1 MSSRCWKT
9 VIGHLFVLLF
19 TMLVPSIWSEVSTSP
34 MYLLYSQLWVWRK
47 GPFDC
52 AHHRSSPH
60 CKQDGPWCRWRPPW
74 CPSIL
79 RRAGHRPWSTWWSL
93 SVIFWKHYSSVRQSQ
108 KEKKT
113 TLDIEKD
120 CCNKVRNKYPL
131 LTNYITYCVVE
142 MKTVHAP
149 VHPHPQ
155 ICRGLFSPWS
165 IPSSTFLC
173 PIFTANTAKK

>member
-19 TMLVPSIWSEVSTSP
+19 TVLVPSIWSEVSTSP

-131 LTNYITYCVVE
+131 LTNYITYCGWDE
-142 MKTVHAP
+142 DGPCSCSSSPTN
-149 VHPHPQ
+149 PQ
-155 ICRGLFSPWS
+155 G
-165 IPSSTFLC
+165 TFLSLVDSLLH
-173 PIFTANTAKK
+173 ISLSNIYS